1 MAKTN
6 GTKQVKI
13 EDVITENKT
22 KNLEEKV
29 QKEPEKIIVPEDE
42 KGKKNQ
48 DGVKQ
53 ESVGSKKVGNTSLAE
68 NKKDEKVSETKK
80 ADKKPVKGVKE
91 TVKEED
97 KNIPKPLV
105 VEEPSVDIAMENKSK
120 DVSDKKNKKAK
131 KHEKDKNKKPNI
143 FGMIFKSKEV
153 EQEKKP
159 TRVKRVR
166 TDANFGLTEDQV
178 HDRVINGQT
187 NVSSKRNNKTYKR
200 IFFENTFTFF
210 NILCLAVA
218 ISLMCVGAWSNCLFM
233 VIILVNT
240 AIGIIQE
247 IRAKQTIEKL
257 SLLTAPAVKVL
268 RGGVEYTITMDE
280 VVIDDI
286 VILSNGKQIVADSRV
301 LEGQIEVNESMLT
314 GESLPIKKK
323 AGDVVY
329 AGSFVVSGSCRAR
342 VEKVG
347 ENTYIQQLAA
357 KAKQYKRPKSEL
369 FNSLKTIIRVIGMII
384 IPIAILM
391 YLNNYRAT
399 ASVTKTI
406 TQTAGS
412 IIGMIP
418 AGMFLLSSVALTV
431 SVIKLARR
439 QALVQDL
446 YCVEML
452 ARVNVLCLDKTG
464 TITDGTMK
472 VYNCLQLNNTNFTL
486 KRIMGSMLSAL
497 GDNNQTSQALINYFG
512 YNKELKPIATVP
524 FSSSRKLS
532 AVSFEGAGTY
542 IMGAPEFVMPNLDD
556 EKIKNMIDQYAK
568 DGYRVLLL
576 AHSTNNIIKDNPPS
590 NRTPVALLIL
600 EDRIRD
606 DAIST
611 ISWFKNNGVKVK
623 IISGDNPLTVA
634 EIAKRV
640 GVDNTESFINLEG
653 LNEKQVMAAANKYTV
668 FGRVTPEQKA
678 ILIKA
683 IKTAGNTVAMTGD
696 GVNDILALK
705 EADCSIAMASGSE
718 AVRSVSHMVL
728 LNSDFGSMPAT
739 VLEGRRVINNVQKSS
754 SLFFMKTIFTIVFSI
769 VTLILQTP
777 YPLSTTQL
785 ILMETCVIGIPSF
798 FLAFLPNDN
807 QVQGK
812 FIYNLIRN
820 ALPGAI
826 TLLLNIGAV
835 YLFVYLTNGTISTPE
850 MQSLL
855 STMCAITLTFT
866 GLGLLM
872 RLCKPWTVL
881 TTLLFITMSTLCFLG
896 IIINPVNFF
905 QLGAVD
911 LTQKLF
917 IVILTII
924 SPTLINV
931 IYTIFAKIKI

>member
-1 MAKTN
+1 MAKN
-6 GTKQVKI
+6 NTKQVKI
-13 EDVITENKT
+13 EDVLELSKVDEKSENKVENKTENKQENAEKNMKVEDPSAVSSVSEKTT
-22 KNLEEKV
+22 KKEKANDSSALKVDKKETKQPKTEEKALEEKLSDV
-29 QKEPEKIIVPEDE
+29 SLENKSKNISKKQKSTPKTANNSKKEP
-42 KGKKNQ
+42 Q
-48 DGVKQ
+48 
-53 ESVGSKKVGNTSLAE
+53 
-68 NKKDEKVSETKK
+68 K
-80 ADKKPVKGVKE
+80 ADKKG
-91 TVKEED
+91 
-97 KNIPKPLV
+97 
-105 VEEPSVDIAMENKSK
+105 MF
-120 DVSDKKNKKAK
+120 KKKK
-131 KHEKDKNKKPNI
+131 
-143 FGMIFKSKEV
+143 
-153 EQEKKP
+153 EQEPVKP

-166 TDANFGLTEDQV
+166 TDASLGLTDDQV
-178 HDRVINGQT
+178 HERINKGQT
-187 NVSSKRNNKTYKR
+187 NNTPNRNVKTYKR

-210 NILCLAVA
+210 NLLCLAVA
-218 ISLMCVGAWSNCLFM
+218 ISLICVGAWSNCLFM
-233 VIILVNT
+233 AIIIINT

-247 IRAKQTIEKL
+247 IRAKKTIEKL
-257 SLLTAPAVKVL
+257 SLLTAPAVKVV
-268 RGGVEYTITMDE
+268 RSGVEQTITTDE

-286 VILSNGKQIVADSRV
+286 VVLSNGKQVVADGTIV
-301 LEGQIEVNESMLT
+301 EGSVEVNESMLT

-323 AGDVVY
+323 VGDTIL
-329 AGSFVVSGSCRAR
+329 AGSFIVSGNCKCR

-347 ENTYIQQLAA
+347 ENNYIQQLSA
-357 KAKQYKRPKSEL
+357 KAKQYRRPKSEL
-369 FNSLKTIIRVIGMII
+369 FNSLKGIIKVIGIII

-391 YLNNYRAT
+391 IINNYSAT
-399 ASVTKTI
+399 NNITKTV

-418 AGMFLLSSVALTV
+418 SGMFLLCSVTLTV
-431 SVIKLARR
+431 SVIKLSRR

-472 VYNCLQLNNTNFTL
+472 VYNCIQLSNTNYTL

-512 YNKELKPIATVP
+512 YNKELKPVVTLP
-524 FSSSRKLS
+524 FSSTRKLS
-532 AVSFEGAGTY
+532 AVSFENAGTY
-542 IMGAPEFVMPNLDD
+542 IMGAPEFVIPNNPD
-556 EKIKNMIDQYAK
+556 EKINNLVEQYSK
-568 DGYRVLLL
+568 DGYRVLLV
-576 AHSTNNIIKDNPPS
+576 AYSSSNIIKDNPPS

-606 DAIST
+606 DAVST
-611 ISWFKNNGVKVK
+611 IAWFKNNDVKVK

-640 GVDNTESFINLEG
+640 GVENTESFINLEG
-653 LNEKQVMAAANKYTV
+653 LNEKQVIAAANKYTV

-683 IKTAGNTVAMTGD
+683 IKADGNTVAMTGD

-769 VTLILQTP
+769 ICLILRTP
-777 YPLSTTQL
+777 YPLSTVQML
-785 ILMETCVIGIPSF
+785 LMETFVIGIPSF
-798 FLAFLPNDN
+798 FLAFLPNDKRIS
-807 QVQGK
+807 GK

-826 TLLLNIGAV
+826 TLILNVSSI
-835 YLFVYLTNGTISTPE
+835 YLFIYLTTGDISSAPQLE
-850 MQSLL
+850 LI
-855 STMCAITLTFT
+855 STMCALTLTFT
-866 GLGLLM
+866 GLGLLI

-881 TTLLFITMSTLCFLG
+881 TGLLFGTMLTLCVLG
-896 IIINPVNFF
+896 IALLPSFF
-905 QLGAVD
+905 NLIPID
-911 LTQKLF
+911 LTSKLY
-917 IVILTII
+917 ITILAII
-924 SPTLINV
+924 SPTLINF
-931 IYTIFAKIKI
+931 IYAVFEKIKI

>member
-1 MAKTN
+1 VAQKN
-6 GTKQVKI
+6 NTKQVKI
-13 EDVITENKT
+13 EDVINNDEPTKIETKPDKSEIVKEKTSEIKETSKKTDKTETDVEPEEKENNKT
-22 KNLEEKV
+22 
-29 QKEPEKIIVPEDE
+29 
-42 KGKKNQ
+42 
-48 DGVKQ
+48 
-53 ESVGSKKVGNTSLAE
+53 
-68 NKKDEKVSETKK
+68 VS
-80 ADKKPVKGVKE
+80 
-91 TVKEED
+91 
-97 KNIPKPLV
+97 
-105 VEEPSVDIAMENKSK
+105 MENKSRSIATK
-120 DVSDKKNKKAK
+120 KSASKKKEEDSQDKKQRKSLFKKK
-131 KHEKDKNKKPNI
+131 
-143 FGMIFKSKEV
+143 
-153 EQEKKP
+153 EQEPIKP
-159 TRVKRVR
+159 VRVRRVK
-166 TDANFGLTEDQV
+166 TDFNLGLNSDQV
-178 HDRVINGQT
+178 NERITKGQT
-187 NVSSKRNNKTYKR
+187 NETPNQSVKTYKK
-200 IFFENTFTFF
+200 IFFENTITFF
-210 NILCLAVA
+210 NMLCLAVA
-218 ISLMCVGAWSNCLFM
+218 ISLICVGAWSNCLFM
-233 VIILVNT
+233 VIIIVNT

-247 IRAKQTIEKL
+247 VKAKKTIEKL
-257 SLLTAPAVKVL
+257 SLLTAPAVKVI
-268 RGGVEYTITMDE
+268 RDAMEQTITMSE
-280 VVIDDI
+280 VVLDDI
-286 VILSNGKQIVADSRV
+286 LVLSNGKQIVADSTLV
-301 LEGQIEVNESMLT
+301 EGSVEVNESMLT

-323 AGDVVY
+323 VGDTIY
-329 AGSFVVSGSCRAR
+329 AGSFVVSGNCKAR
-342 VEKVG
+342 VDKVG
-347 ENTYIQQLAA
+347 KNNYIQQLAA

-369 FNSLKTIIRVIGMII
+369 FNSLKMIIKVIGIII

-391 YLNNYRAT
+391 YINNY
-399 ASVTKTI
+399 ASTKSLVKTI

-412 IIGMIP
+412 IVGMIP

-439 QALVQDL
+439 KALVQDL

-472 VYNCLQLNNTNFTL
+472 VYNCLQLNNTQYTL

-512 YNKELKPIATVP
+512 YNKELKPTGIVP

-532 AVSFEGAGTY
+532 AVSFENAGTY
-542 IMGAPEFVMPNLDD
+542 IMGAPEFVIPNCQD
-556 EKIKNMIDQYAK
+556 EKLNNMVEQYAK
-568 DGYRVLLL
+568 DGYRVLLV
-576 AHSTNNIIKDNPPS
+576 AHSTSNIIKDNPPS

-653 LNEKQVMAAANKYTV
+653 LNEKQVIAAANKYTV

-683 IKTAGNTVAMTGD
+683 IKANGNTVAMTGD

-728 LNSDFGSMPAT
+728 LNSDFGSMPET

-754 SLFFMKTIFTIVFSI
+754 ALFFMKTIFTIIFSI
-769 VTLILQTP
+769 ICLILRCP
-777 YPLSTTQL
+777 YPLTTTQML
-785 ILMETCVIGIPSF
+785 LLEAFVIGIPSF
-798 FLAFLPNDN
+798 FLAFMPNDKA
-807 QVQGK
+807 VSGK

-826 TLLLNIGAV
+826 TLILNISAV
-835 YLFVYLTNGTISTPE
+835 YLFVHLTSPSIYNHSE
-850 MQSLL
+850 LL
-855 STMCAITLTFT
+855 STMCTITVTFT
-866 GLGLLM
+866 GLGLLI

-881 TTLLFITMSTLCFLG
+881 TGFLYGTMAILCILSIILLPGFFG
-896 IIINPVNFF
+896 IGGSN
-905 QLGAVD
+905 

-917 IVILTII
+917 MVILAIV
-924 SPTLINV
+924 SPTLINI
-931 IYTIFAKIKI
+931 IYKLFEKIKI

>member
-1 MAKTN
+1 MAKN
-6 GTKQVKI
+6 NTKQVKI
-13 EDVITENKT
+13 EDVLELSKVDEKSENKVENKTENKQENAEKNMKVEDPSAVSSVSEKTT
-22 KNLEEKV
+22 KKEKAEKANDASALKVDRKETKQTKTEEKALEEKLSDV
-29 QKEPEKIIVPEDE
+29 SLENKSKNISKKQKSAPKTANNSKKEP
-42 KGKKNQ
+42 Q
-48 DGVKQ
+48 
-53 ESVGSKKVGNTSLAE
+53 
-68 NKKDEKVSETKK
+68 K
-80 ADKKPVKGVKE
+80 ADKKGVF
-91 TVKEED
+91 
-97 KNIPKPLV
+97 
-105 VEEPSVDIAMENKSK
+105 
-120 DVSDKKNKKAK
+120 KKKK
-131 KHEKDKNKKPNI
+131 
-143 FGMIFKSKEV
+143 
-153 EQEKKP
+153 EQEPVKP

-166 TDANFGLTEDQV
+166 TDASLGLTDDQV
-178 HDRVINGQT
+178 HERINKGQT
-187 NVSSKRNNKTYKR
+187 NLTPNRNVKTYKR

-210 NILCLAVA
+210 NLLCLAVA
-218 ISLMCVGAWSNCLFM
+218 ISLICVGAWSNCLFM
-233 VIILVNT
+233 AIIIINT

-247 IRAKQTIEKL
+247 IRAKKTIEKL
-257 SLLTAPAVKVL
+257 SLLTAPAVKVI
-268 RGGVEYTITMDE
+268 RSGVEQTITTDE

-286 VILSNGKQIVADSRV
+286 VVLSNGKQVVADGTIV
-301 LEGQIEVNESMLT
+301 EGSVEVNESMLT

-323 AGDVVY
+323 VGDTIL
-329 AGSFVVSGSCRAR
+329 AGSFIVSGNCKCR

-347 ENTYIQQLAA
+347 ENNYIQQLSA
-357 KAKQYKRPKSEL
+357 KAKQYRRPKSEL
-369 FNSLKTIIRVIGMII
+369 FNSLKGIIKVIGIII

-391 YLNNYRAT
+391 IINNYSAT
-399 ASVTKTI
+399 NNITKTV

-418 AGMFLLSSVALTV
+418 SGMFLLCSVTLTV
-431 SVIKLARR
+431 SVIKLSRR

-472 VYNCLQLNNTNFTL
+472 VYNCIQLSNTNYTL

-512 YNKELKPIATVP
+512 YNKELKPVVTLP
-524 FSSSRKLS
+524 FSSTRKLS
-532 AVSFEGAGTY
+532 AVSFENAGTY
-542 IMGAPEFVMPNLDD
+542 IMGAPEFVIPNNPD
-556 EKIKNMIDQYAK
+556 EKINNLVEQYSK
-568 DGYRVLLL
+568 DGYRVLLV
-576 AHSTNNIIKDNPPS
+576 AYSSSNIIKDNPPS

-606 DAIST
+606 DAVST
-611 ISWFKNNGVKVK
+611 IAWFKNNDVKVK

-640 GVDNTESFINLEG
+640 GVENTESFINLEG
-653 LNEKQVMAAANKYTV
+653 LNEKQVIAAANKYTV

-683 IKTAGNTVAMTGD
+683 IKADGNTVAMTGD

-769 VTLILQTP
+769 ICLILRTP
-777 YPLSTTQL
+777 YPLSTVQML
-785 ILMETCVIGIPSF
+785 LMETFVIGIPSF
-798 FLAFLPNDN
+798 FLAFLPNDKRIS
-807 QVQGK
+807 GK

-826 TLLLNIGAV
+826 TLILNVSSI
-835 YLFVYLTNGTISTPE
+835 YLFIYLTTGDISSAPQLE
-850 MQSLL
+850 LI
-855 STMCAITLTFT
+855 STMCALTLTFT
-866 GLGLLM
+866 GLGLLI

-881 TTLLFITMSTLCFLG
+881 TGLLFGTMLTLCVLG
-896 IIINPVNFF
+896 IALLPSFF
-905 QLGAVD
+905 NLIPID
-911 LTQKLF
+911 LTSKLY
-917 IVILTII
+917 ITILAII
-924 SPTLINV
+924 SPTLINF
-931 IYTIFAKIKI
+931 IYAVFEKIKI

>member
-1 MAKTN
+1 MAQKN
-6 GTKQVKI
+6 STKQVKI
-13 EDVITENKT
+13 EDVINNEPSEKESIVKEN
-22 KNLEEKV
+22 NLE
-29 QKEPEKIIVPEDE
+29 P
-42 KGKKNQ
+42 
-48 DGVKQ
+48 
-53 ESVGSKKVGNTSLAE
+53 
-68 NKKDEKVSETKK
+68 VSEAVKEETK
-80 ADKKPVKGVKE
+80 ADKEPKAPKKEKTVKKQSASSKEANKKTVISAESKESAKKANLSNEPVE
-91 TVKEED
+91 TV
-97 KNIPKPLV
+97 V
-105 VEEPSVDIAMENKSK
+105 SMENKSK
-120 DVSDKKNKKAK
+120 NVSSKTKKKADDSKNKKQ
-131 KHEKDKNKKPNI
+131 DKKPT
-143 FGMIFKSKEV
+143 FSIFKKKKPEEPV
-153 EQEKKP
+153 KP

-166 TDANFGLTEDQV
+166 TDYNYGLTQDQV
-178 HDRVINGQT
+178 NERIQKEQT
-187 NVSSKRNNKTYKR
+187 NETPNQSVKTYKR
-200 IFFENTFTFF
+200 IFLENTLTFF
-210 NILCLAVA
+210 NVLCLAIA
-218 ISLMCVGAWSNCLFM
+218 ISLICVGAWSNCLFM
-233 VIILVNT
+233 VIIIVNT

-247 IRAKQTIEKL
+247 VKAKKTIEKL
-257 SLLTAPAVKVL
+257 SLLTAPSVKVI
-268 RGGVEYTITMDE
+268 REGVEQTITMNE

-286 VILSNGKQIVADSRV
+286 LVLSNGKQIVADSV
-301 LEGQIEVNESMLT
+301 VVEGSIEVNESMLT

-323 AGDVVY
+323 AGDTIF
-329 AGSFVVSGSCRAR
+329 AGSFVVSGNCKAR

-347 ENTYIQQLAA
+347 KNNYIQQLAA
-357 KAKQYKRPKSEL
+357 KAKQYRRPKSEL
-369 FNSLKTIIRVIGMII
+369 FNSLKMIIKVIGTII

-391 YLNNYRAT
+391 YINNYRAT
-399 ASVTKTI
+399 RSIVETI

-412 IIGMIP
+412 IVGMIP

-439 QALVQDL
+439 KALVQDL

-472 VYNCLQLNNTNFTL
+472 VYNCLQLNNTPFTL

-512 YNKELKPIATVP
+512 YNKELKPTAIVP

-532 AVSFEGAGTY
+532 AVSFENAGTY
-542 IMGAPEFVMPNLDD
+542 IMGAPEFVIPNCED
-556 EKIKNMIDQYAK
+556 EKLNNMIEQYAK

-576 AHSTNNIIKDNPPS
+576 AHSTSNIIKDNPPS

-611 ISWFKNNGVKVK
+611 IAWFKNNGVKVK
-623 IISGDNPLTVA
+623 IISGDNPLTVS

-653 LNEKQVMAAANKYTV
+653 LNEKQVIAAANKYTV

-683 IKTAGNTVAMTGD
+683 IKANGNTVAMTGD

-728 LNSDFGSMPAT
+728 LNSDFGSMPET

-769 VTLILQTP
+769 ICLILQCR
-777 YPLSTTQL
+777 YPLTTTQML
-785 ILMETCVIGIPSF
+785 LLEAFVIGIPSF
-798 FLAFLPNDN
+798 FLAFLPNDKP
-807 QVQGK
+807 VSGK

-826 TLLLNIGAV
+826 TLILNISAV
-835 YLFVYLTNGTISTPE
+835 YLFVHLTTNNIYVNET
-850 MQSLL
+850 LL
-855 STMCAITLTFT
+855 STMCTITVTFT
-866 GLGLLM
+866 GLGLLV
-872 RLCKPWTVL
+872 RLCKPWSIL
-881 TTLLFITMSTLCFLG
+881 TGFLYGTMALVCLLAILITPTFFG
-896 IIINPVNFF
+896 IGAIN
-905 QLGAVD
+905 

-917 IVILTII
+917 VVILAIL
-924 SPTLINV
+924 SPTVINF
-931 IYTIFAKIKI
+931 IYKLFEKIKI

>member
-1 MAKTN
+1 MAKN
-6 GTKQVKI
+6 NTKQVKI
-13 EDVITENKT
+13 EDVLELSKVDEKSENKVENKTENKQENAEKNMKVEDPSAVSSVSEKTT
-22 KNLEEKV
+22 KKEKAEKANDASALKVDKKETKQTKTEEKALEEKLSDV
-29 QKEPEKIIVPEDE
+29 SLENKSKNISKKQKSTPKTANNSKKEP
-42 KGKKNQ
+42 Q
-48 DGVKQ
+48 
-53 ESVGSKKVGNTSLAE
+53 
-68 NKKDEKVSETKK
+68 K
-80 ADKKPVKGVKE
+80 ADKKGVF
-91 TVKEED
+91 
-97 KNIPKPLV
+97 
-105 VEEPSVDIAMENKSK
+105 
-120 DVSDKKNKKAK
+120 KKKK
-131 KHEKDKNKKPNI
+131 
-143 FGMIFKSKEV
+143 
-153 EQEKKP
+153 EQEPVKP

-166 TDANFGLTEDQV
+166 TDASLGLTDDQV
-178 HDRVINGQT
+178 HERINKGQT
-187 NVSSKRNNKTYKR
+187 NLTPNRNVKTYKR

-210 NILCLAVA
+210 NLLCLAVA
-218 ISLMCVGAWSNCLFM
+218 ISLICVGAWSNCLFM
-233 VIILVNT
+233 AIIIINT

-247 IRAKQTIEKL
+247 IRAKKTIEKL
-257 SLLTAPAVKVL
+257 SLLTAPAVKVI
-268 RGGVEYTITMDE
+268 RSGVEQTITTDE

-286 VILSNGKQIVADSRV
+286 VVLSNGKQVVADGTIV
-301 LEGQIEVNESMLT
+301 EGSVEVNESMLT

-323 AGDVVY
+323 VGDTIL
-329 AGSFVVSGSCRAR
+329 AGSFIVSGNCKCR

-347 ENTYIQQLAA
+347 ENNYIQQLSA
-357 KAKQYKRPKSEL
+357 KAKQYRRPKSEL
-369 FNSLKTIIRVIGMII
+369 FNSLKGIIKVIGIII

-391 YLNNYRAT
+391 IINNYSAT
-399 ASVTKTI
+399 NNITKTV

-418 AGMFLLSSVALTV
+418 SGMFLLCSVTLTV
-431 SVIKLARR
+431 SVIKLSRR

-472 VYNCLQLNNTNFTL
+472 VYNCIQLSNTNYTL

-512 YNKELKPIATVP
+512 YNKELKPVATLP
-524 FSSSRKLS
+524 FSSTRKLS
-532 AVSFEGAGTY
+532 AVSFENAGTY
-542 IMGAPEFVMPNLDD
+542 IMGAPEFVIPNNPD
-556 EKIKNMIDQYAK
+556 EKINNLVEQYSK
-568 DGYRVLLL
+568 DGYRVLLV
-576 AHSTNNIIKDNPPS
+576 AYSSSNIIKDNPPS

-606 DAIST
+606 DAVST
-611 ISWFKNNGVKVK
+611 IAWFKNNDVKVK

-640 GVDNTESFINLEG
+640 GVENTESFINLEG
-653 LNEKQVMAAANKYTV
+653 LNEKQVIAAANKYTV

-683 IKTAGNTVAMTGD
+683 IKADGNTVAMTGD

-769 VTLILQTP
+769 ICLILRTP
-777 YPLSTTQL
+777 YPLSTVQML
-785 ILMETCVIGIPSF
+785 LMETFVIGIPSF
-798 FLAFLPNDN
+798 FLAFLPNDKRIS
-807 QVQGK
+807 GK

-826 TLLLNIGAV
+826 TLILNVSSI
-835 YLFVYLTNGTISTPE
+835 YLFIYLTTGDISSAPQLE
-850 MQSLL
+850 LI
-855 STMCAITLTFT
+855 STMCALTLTFT
-866 GLGLLM
+866 GLGLLI

-881 TTLLFITMSTLCFLG
+881 TGLLFGTMLTLCVLG
-896 IIINPVNFF
+896 IALLPSFF
-905 QLGAVD
+905 NLIPID
-911 LTQKLF
+911 LTSKLY
-917 IVILTII
+917 ITILAII
-924 SPTLINV
+924 SPTLINF
-931 IYTIFAKIKI
+931 IYAVFEKIKI

>member
-1 MAKTN
+1 MAKN
-6 GTKQVKI
+6 NTKQVKI
-13 EDVITENKT
+13 EDVLELSKVDEKSENKVENKTENKQENAEKNMKVEDPSAVSSVSEKTT
-22 KNLEEKV
+22 KKEKAEKANDASALKVDKKETKQTKTEEKALEEKLSDV
-29 QKEPEKIIVPEDE
+29 SLENKSKNISKKQKSTPKTANNSKKEP
-42 KGKKNQ
+42 Q
-48 DGVKQ
+48 
-53 ESVGSKKVGNTSLAE
+53 
-68 NKKDEKVSETKK
+68 K
-80 ADKKPVKGVKE
+80 ADKKGVF
-91 TVKEED
+91 
-97 KNIPKPLV
+97 
-105 VEEPSVDIAMENKSK
+105 
-120 DVSDKKNKKAK
+120 KKKK
-131 KHEKDKNKKPNI
+131 
-143 FGMIFKSKEV
+143 
-153 EQEKKP
+153 EQEPVKP

-166 TDANFGLTEDQV
+166 TDASLGLTDDQV
-178 HDRVINGQT
+178 HERINKGQT
-187 NVSSKRNNKTYKR
+187 NLTPNRNVKTYKR

-210 NILCLAVA
+210 NLLCLAVA
-218 ISLMCVGAWSNCLFM
+218 ISLICVGAWSNCLFM
-233 VIILVNT
+233 AIIIINT

-247 IRAKQTIEKL
+247 IRAKKTIEKL
-257 SLLTAPAVKVL
+257 SLLTAPAVKVI
-268 RGGVEYTITMDE
+268 RSGVEQTITTDE

-286 VILSNGKQIVADSRV
+286 VVLSNGKQVVADGTIV
-301 LEGQIEVNESMLT
+301 EGSVEVNESMLT

-323 AGDVVY
+323 VGDTIL
-329 AGSFVVSGSCRAR
+329 AGSFIVSGNCKCR

-347 ENTYIQQLAA
+347 ENNYIQQLSA
-357 KAKQYKRPKSEL
+357 KAKQYRRPKSEL
-369 FNSLKTIIRVIGMII
+369 FNSLKGIIKVIGIII

-391 YLNNYRAT
+391 IINNYSAT
-399 ASVTKTI
+399 NNITKTV

-418 AGMFLLSSVALTV
+418 SGMFLLCSVTLTV
-431 SVIKLARR
+431 SVIKLSRR

-472 VYNCLQLNNTNFTL
+472 VYNCIQLSNTNYTL

-512 YNKELKPIATVP
+512 YNKELKPVVTLP
-524 FSSSRKLS
+524 FSSTRKLS
-532 AVSFEGAGTY
+532 AVSFENAGTY
-542 IMGAPEFVMPNLDD
+542 IMGAPEFVIPNNPD
-556 EKIKNMIDQYAK
+556 EKINNLVEQYSK
-568 DGYRVLLL
+568 DGYRVLLV
-576 AHSTNNIIKDNPPS
+576 AYSSSNIIKDNPPS

-606 DAIST
+606 DAVST
-611 ISWFKNNGVKVK
+611 IAWFKNNDVKVK

-640 GVDNTESFINLEG
+640 GVENTESFINLEG
-653 LNEKQVMAAANKYTV
+653 LNEKQVIAAANKYTV

-683 IKTAGNTVAMTGD
+683 IKADGNTVAMTGD

-769 VTLILQTP
+769 ICLILRTP
-777 YPLSTTQL
+777 YPLSTVQML
-785 ILMETCVIGIPSF
+785 LMETFVIGIPSF
-798 FLAFLPNDN
+798 FLAFLPNDKRIS
-807 QVQGK
+807 GK

-826 TLLLNIGAV
+826 TLILNVSSI
-835 YLFVYLTNGTISTPE
+835 YLFIYLTTGDISSAPQLE
-850 MQSLL
+850 LI
-855 STMCAITLTFT
+855 STMCALTLTFT
-866 GLGLLM
+866 GLGLLI

-881 TTLLFITMSTLCFLG
+881 TGLLFGTMLTLCALG
-896 IIINPVNFF
+896 IALLPSFF
-905 QLGAVD
+905 NLIPID
-911 LTQKLF
+911 LTSKLY
-917 IVILTII
+917 ITILAII
-924 SPTLINV
+924 SPTLINF
-931 IYTIFAKIKI
+931 IYAVFEKIKI

>member
-1 MAKTN
+1 MAQKN
-6 GTKQVKI
+6 SGKQVKI
-13 EDVITENKT
+13 EDVINQEPDANKDS
-22 KNLEEKV
+22 KQEKV
-29 QKEPEKIIVPEDE
+29 VETKPDKTTEKED
-42 KGKKNQ
+42 KKP
-48 DGVKQ
+48 
-53 ESVGSKKVGNTSLAE
+53 SVSKKKAPQTKQKSSNLQVEQKAE
-68 NKKDEKVSETKK
+68 QTQENVNKETKK
-80 ADKKPVKGVKE
+80 DSPE
-91 TVKEED
+91 
-97 KNIPKPLV
+97 KNVSL
-105 VEEPSVDIAMENKSK
+105 ENKSK
-120 DVSDKKNKKAK
+120 NVSSKNNKNQKEDTKNQNKKFSL
-131 KHEKDKNKKPNI
+131 NI
-143 FGMIFKSKEV
+143 FKKKKV
-153 EQEKKP
+153 EEPVKP
-159 TRVKRVR
+159 VRVKRVR
-166 TDANFGLTEDQV
+166 TDYNYGLTQDQV
-178 HDRVINGQT
+178 NERIQKEQT
-187 NVSSKRNNKTYKR
+187 NETPNQSVKTYKK
-200 IFFENTFTFF
+200 IFLENTITFF
-210 NILCLAVA
+210 NILCLAIA
-218 ISLMCVGAWSNCLFM
+218 ISLICVGAWSNCIFM
-233 VIILVNT
+233 TIIIINT
-240 AIGIIQE
+240 TIGIIQE
-247 IRAKQTIEKL
+247 VKAKKTIEKL
-257 SLLTAPAVKVL
+257 SLLTAPSVKVM
-268 RGGVEYTITMDE
+268 REGTEETITMNE

-286 VILSNGKQIVADSRV
+286 LILSNGKQIVADSV
-301 LEGQIEVNESMLT
+301 VVEGSIEVNESMLT

-323 AGDVVY
+323 VGDTIF
-329 AGSFVVSGSCRAR
+329 AGSFVVSGNCKAR

-347 ENTYIQQLAA
+347 KNNYIQQLAA

-369 FNSLKTIIRVIGMII
+369 FNSLKMIIKVIGTII
-384 IPIAILM
+384 IPIAVLM
-391 YLNNYRAT
+391 YINNYRAT
-399 ASVTKTI
+399 KSLVETI

-412 IIGMIP
+412 IVGMIP

-439 QALVQDL
+439 KALVQDL

-472 VYNCLQLNNTNFTL
+472 VYNCLQLNNTPFTL

-512 YNKELKPIATVP
+512 YNKELKPTATVP

-532 AVSFEGAGTY
+532 AVSFENAGTY
-542 IMGAPEFVMPNLDD
+542 IMGAPEFVIPNCED
-556 EKIKNMIDQYAK
+556 EKLNNMIEQYAK

-576 AHSTNNIIKDNPPS
+576 AHSTSNIVKDNPPS

-623 IISGDNPLTVA
+623 IISGDNPLTVS

-653 LNEKQVMAAANKYTV
+653 LNEKQVIAAANKYTV

-683 IKTAGNTVAMTGD
+683 IKANGNTVAMTGD

-728 LNSDFGSMPAT
+728 LNSDFGSMPET

-754 SLFFMKTIFTIVFSI
+754 SLFFMKTIFTIVFSVI
-769 VTLILQTP
+769 CLILQCR
-777 YPLSTTQL
+777 YPLTTTQML
-785 ILMETCVIGIPSF
+785 LLEAFVIGIPSF
-798 FLAFLPNDN
+798 FLAFMPNDKP
-807 QVQGK
+807 VSGK

-826 TLLLNIGAV
+826 TLILNISAI
-835 YLFVYLTNGTISTPE
+835 YLFVHLTTNNIYSHE
-850 MQSLL
+850 ALL
-855 STMCAITLTFT
+855 STMCTITVTFT
-866 GLGLLM
+866 GLGLLV

-881 TTLLFITMSTLCFLG
+881 TGFLYGTMAIICVLAILITPTFFG
-896 IIINPVNFF
+896 IGAIN
-905 QLGAVD
+905 

-917 IVILTII
+917 IVILAIL
-924 SPTLINV
+924 SPSVINF
-931 IYTIFAKIKI
+931 IYKLFEKIKI